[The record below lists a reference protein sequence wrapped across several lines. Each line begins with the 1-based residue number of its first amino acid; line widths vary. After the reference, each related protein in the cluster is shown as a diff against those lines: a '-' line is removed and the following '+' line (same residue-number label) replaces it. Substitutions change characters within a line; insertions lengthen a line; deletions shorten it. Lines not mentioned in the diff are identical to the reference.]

1 MRVRPASPDE
11 VRGVQTLVLRPH
23 GPLPGDRP
31 HPASWRHLAA
41 DVDGQVVGAV
51 SVGPAPWLRADLA
64 PLPRPHWQLRSMAVL
79 PEHRGGVGADLL
91 SAAVATARGAG
102 AGGVWATA
110 RTAAL
115 GLYRR
120 GGWRVVGDQWDKPG
134 IGPHH
139 YVVLSL
145 RADNRT
151 RLRPMARA

>member
-11 VRGVQTLVLRPH
+11 VRAVQTRVLRPD

-41 DVDGQVVGAV
+41 EVDGHVVGAV
-51 SVGPAPWLRADLA
+51 SVGPAPWRRPDLA
-64 PLPRPHWQLRSMAVL
+64 PLPRPQWQLRSMAVL
-79 PEHRGGVGADLL
+79 AEYRGGVGARLL
-91 SAAVATARGAG
+91 AAAVATAREAG
-102 AGGVWATA
+102 AGGLWATA

-120 GGWRVVGDQWDKPG
+120 GGWRAVGEQWEKAG
-134 IGPHH
+134 IGPHR

-145 RADNRT
+145 RADHRA
-151 RLRPMARA
+151 RERPEARA